1 MQLLLIFVFFTST
14 LRTLVLENH
23 LSSSP
28 INPSVAR
35 SPGYLK
41 LIAVYEDDQQ
51 VVAYTSTND
60 ELLIFDVTD
69 PTSPIHMQPM
79 TLPGP
84 INDIEIVD
92 HYAYVASSG
101 LRIFDLTQP
110 TQPVEVGVWDED
122 GVDRITI
129 TENYAY
135 VSSYT
140 TFRMLDIS
148 DPTAPTV
155 LGVFNPQ
162 YREEVYETWRQ
173 FQIYDV
179 TVEGNFVYLAGGDE
193 WRDSGVR
200 ILDISDPTAIK
211 QVGLYGTPQIATHLF
226 LKSRGVDLWGK
237 KLYLVTQRNQA
248 GLHHN
253 TGFTIHVIDVD
264 KPALPTQIATYNP
277 TTWVFDAT
285 IKEDKLYLVDE
296 AVGLRIIDMADPYAL
311 TEIGTYTPAGTTL
324 DVAVQ
329 GDYAYLVGEQG
340 LEIVDI
346 SDPAGPEKLG
356 DYQTLG
362 IAKEVAVTNEYAFVA
377 MGRRG
382 LAVVELSK
390 DAPAEVKT
398 FYQLPGYTLDVA
410 VQDNFA
416 YVAAE
421 LAGLR
426 ILDLTNPLDPVE
438 VGVYDPAAGEVR
450 QVWAKEDLAFLV
462 GDGGL
467 DIVNVTNPTTP
478 SRVSRYT
485 PDGWVNSVK
494 FYGEYVYVITQNS
507 GLHILDLTTPAQ
519 PQVVGVY
526 QLDRDTLSIT
536 DVAIISD
543 DTVRYGYVQWRDC
556 SEQQFPCASG
566 TAVIDLS
573 DLAQPLKIGLSA
585 SQHHLDN
592 PILRSKDPAT
602 AYFIGEYLYRVDVQN
617 PITPTLTALQIDYLP
632 THYNLTER
640 GFVVPQERGGF
651 SIDAPD
657 WLSALSTIPQ
667 QRRYVSHQFIP
678 SHPITTSLK
687 TILTPKDQFDFPISP
702 LSPQEIVDLLE
713 AQRFGAFD
721 RIWRDLKLEP
731 VELIGY
737 FDVKKF
743 DITPSLSNGP
753 DVVVE
758 ISQYDNSSY
767 LFFERDGNQWRLI
780 SYLPQIYSR
789 FNESDYHFATYNEDI
804 WLIINRH
811 SESGTGYSL
820 FEENW
825 YLLAENGFELK
836 LTYSFSGY
844 EAMHPTLWR
853 TFDSQVINYDDQGR
867 MVVEIEVHCSFS
879 SYNNPI
885 DVFDVRR
892 RGRYIWDSTTQRFFA
907 DPDRSQIPILEPFE
921 TACPVHYENF
931 VETYAE
937 QLIDIPRHGNDE
949 QKRWLKQYLMQPGL
963 SDEDDDTV
971 KVLLSFSLSPII
983 V

>member
-1 MQLLLIFVFFTST
+1 MQPLAIFVFFIST
-14 LRTLVLENH
+14 LTNPFSGIH
-23 LSSSP
+23 LSSLQ
-28 INPSVAR
+28 ITPSVVR
-35 SPGYLK
+35 VPGYLK

-69 PTSPIHMQPM
+69 PTSPIHIQTI
-79 TLPGP
+79 TLPGT

-92 HYAYVASSG
+92 HYAYVASRG
-101 LRIFDLTQP
+101 LRIFDLTDP
-110 TQPVEVGVWDED
+110 TQPVEIGIWDED
-122 GVDRITI
+122 GIDHIAI

-140 TFRMLDIS
+140 TFRILDIS
-148 DPTAPTV
+148 DPTAPT
-155 LGVFNPQ
+155 LFGVFSPQ
-162 YREEVYETWRQ
+162 YGEEAYETWAQ

-179 TVEGNFVYLAGGDE
+179 TIEGDFVYLAGGDE

-296 AVGLRIIDMADPYAL
+296 AVGLRIIDMADPYTL
-311 TEIGTYTPAGTTL
+311 TEIGTYTPTGATL
-324 DVAVQ
+324 NVAVQ
-329 GDYAYLVGEQG
+329 GGYAYLVGEQG

-346 SDPAGPEKLG
+346 SDPAVLEKLG

-362 IAKEVAVTNEYAFVA
+362 IAKEVAATNEYAFVA
-377 MGRRG
+377 TGGRG
-382 LAVVELSK
+382 LAVVDLSE
-390 DAPAEVKT
+390 DVPSEVKT
-398 FYQLPGYTLDVA
+398 FYELPGYTLDVA

-416 YVAAE
+416 YVATE

-426 ILDLTNPLDPVE
+426 ILDLTDPLDPVE
-438 VGVYDPAAGEVR
+438 VGVYDPAGEVR
-450 QVWAKEDLAFLV
+450 QVWVKEDLAFLV

-467 DIVNVTNPTTP
+467 DIVNVTNPAKP

-494 FYGEYVYVITQNS
+494 FYGEYVYVITQDS
-507 GLHILDLTTPAQ
+507 GLYILDLTTPTQ
-519 PQVVGVY
+519 PQTVGVH
-526 QLDRDTLSIT
+526 QFDSDTTSIT

-556 SEQQFPCASG
+556 FEQQFPCASG
-566 TAVIDLS
+566 TDVIDLS
-573 DLAQPLKIGLSA
+573 DLAQPLKIEISA
-585 SQHHLDN
+585 SQHRLDN
-592 PILRSKDPAT
+592 PTLRGKDPSM
-602 AYFIGEYLYRVDVQN
+602 AYFISKYLYWIDVQN
-617 PITPTLTALQIDYLP
+617 PITPTLTELQTGYIP

-640 GFVVPQERGGF
+640 GFVIPQKSDGF
-651 SIDAPD
+651 SIDSPD
-657 WLSALSTIPQ
+657 WLTALSTTPQ
-667 QRRYVSHQFIP
+667 RQRDVFYQLIP
-678 SHPITTSLK
+678 SHQITTSLK
-687 TILTPKDQFDFPISP
+687 TISTPNDQFDFPISP

-713 AQRFGAFD
+713 ARRFGALD
-721 RIWRDLKLEP
+721 TIWRDLKLEP
-731 VELIGY
+731 IQLIGY

-743 DITPSLSNGP
+743 DIPPSLINGP

-758 ISQYDNSSY
+758 INQYDHSNY
-767 LFFERDGNQWRLI
+767 LFFKRDGNQWRLI
-780 SYLPQIYSR
+780 SYLPEIYSR
-789 FNESDYHFATYNEDI
+789 FNESEYRFATYNEDI
-804 WLIINRH
+804 WLVINRH
-811 SESGTGYSL
+811 SGSGTGYSL

-825 YLLAENGFELK
+825 YLLTENGFELK

-844 EAMHPTLWR
+844 ETTPMLSR
-853 TFDSQVINYDDQGR
+853 TFDSQVINYDDQEQ
-867 MVVEIEVHCSFS
+867 MVVEIEVDCSFS
-879 SYNNPI
+879 SYDDSNI
-885 DVFDVRR
+885 DIFDVKRQ
-892 RGRYIWDSTTQRFFA
+892 GRYTWDSTTQAFFA
-907 DPDRSQIPILEPFE
+907 DPDQLQIPILEPFE
-921 TACPVHYENF
+921 TACPVDYENF

-937 QLIDIPRHGNDE
+937 QLIDITRHGNDE
-949 QKRWLKQYLMQPGL
+949 QKRWLKQYLMQTGL
-963 SDEDDDTV
+963 SDEDDDIV
-971 KVLLSFSLSPII
+971 KVLLDSLQRFQ
-983 V
+983 